1 MSSSF
6 DQVLSIDPD
15 TGILIITSEGKIITN
30 ITDID
35 VGPNPNVTATLEDNG
50 NFRLIN
56 EVDKRV
62 LWQSFNY
69 TNVVLMT
76 GMKLGYDLTTGQNWT
91 LTSWMS
97 NENPDSGAFMLS
109 WEAPD
114 EAS

>member
-15 TGILIITSEGKIITN
+15 TGNLIITSEGKIITN

-50 NFRLIN
+50 
-56 EVDKRV
+56 
-62 LWQSFNY
+62 
-69 TNVVLMT
+69 
-76 GMKLGYDLTTGQNWT
+76 QNWT

-97 NENPDSGAFMLS
+97 NENPDSGAFTLS

-114 EAS
+114 EASQRLVIRRRGQPY